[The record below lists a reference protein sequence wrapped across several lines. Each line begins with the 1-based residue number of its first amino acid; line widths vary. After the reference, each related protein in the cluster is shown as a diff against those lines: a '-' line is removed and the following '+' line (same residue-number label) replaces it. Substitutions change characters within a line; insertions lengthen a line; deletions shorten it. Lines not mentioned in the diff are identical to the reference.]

1 MEMGRAFSYIFEDKN
16 WLSKLLPLLIVGV
29 LSLIP
34 IFGLIAG
41 AVGLGYLIHLAS
53 NVRDGLPRPL
63 PGWEDWQEKMNTGAQ
78 VLLAILVYNLPLLLL
93 SICSYS
99 LIAGVGGGFLGSTV
113 SLIFICCTA
122 PMLFLYTVI
131 FWSMLAIGITEFIE
145 TGETGRMFRFG
156 HLWDTLRANSS
167 MVFQW
172 LLYAFLANI
181 VLGMIGAIPCIGQI
195 IFFLFAYP
203 VQGHLLG
210 QFAHRLSVHTQ
221 PKKKPARY

>member
-1 MEMGRAFSYIFEDKN
+1 MEMGRAISYIFEDKN

-34 IFGLIAG
+34 IFGLIAS
-41 AVGLGYLIHLAS
+41 ALGLGFLIHLAN
-53 NVRDGLPRPL
+53 NVRNGLPRPL
-63 PGWEDWQEKMNTGAQ
+63 PRWDDWQEKMNTGAQ
-78 VLLAILVYNLPLLLL
+78 VLLAILIYNLPLLML

-113 SLIFICCTA
+113 SVIFVCCTA
-122 PMLFLYTVI
+122 PMLFIYTLI
-131 FWSMLAIGITEFIE
+131 SWAMLAIGITEFIE
-145 TGETGRMFRFG
+145 TGETGRMFRIG

-167 MVFQW
+167 VVFQW
-172 LLYAFLANI
+172 VLYAFLANM
-181 VLGMIGAIPCIGQI
+181 VLGMIAAIPCIGQI
-195 IFFLFAYP
+195 VFFLFAYP